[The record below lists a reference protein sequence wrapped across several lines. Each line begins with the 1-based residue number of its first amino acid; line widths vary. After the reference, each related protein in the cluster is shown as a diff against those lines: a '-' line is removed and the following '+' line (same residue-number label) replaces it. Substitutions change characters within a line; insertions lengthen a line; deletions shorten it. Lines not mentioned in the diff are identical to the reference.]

1 MSVWVILEFLL
12 GCALLAWGADR
23 FVAGSVGI
31 AKRFGL
37 SPLIIGVV
45 LIGFGTTFPEIV
57 VAVIASVHHH
67 PDIAIGNAVGS
78 CITNIGLI
86 LGVAL
91 LVSPI
96 LVRSSLLKREFP
108 LLMLIVIAVGLL
120 LFKQHLTYWD
130 GILLLIV
137 LCLYLV
143 FLMYY
148 VPKDT
153 LMEQAAVEE
162 TAIVSKNEPPK
173 FSLAIMWWVIGLL
186 LLFVSSELIVDAAT
200 KVARWLHMS
209 ELVIG
214 LTIVAV
220 GTSLP
225 ELAATII
232 TARRKQYDIAM
243 GNIIG
248 SNVFN
253 LLAVLAMP
261 ALISPSRISPA
272 LLSRDYL
279 TVIGL
284 TVLLWALSVLPPR
297 RMRLG
302 MGAGVLLIA
311 CYIGYIAWVI

>member
-23 FVAGSVGI
+23 FIAGSVGI

-57 VAVIASVHHH
+57 VAVIASMHHH

-86 LGVAL
+86 LGIAL

-96 LVRSSLLKREFP
+96 VVRSSLLKREFP

-130 GILLLIV
+130 GVLLLII

-186 LLFVSSELIVDAAT
+186 LLFVSSELVVDAAT

-261 ALISPSRISPA
+261 ALISPSRLSPI
-272 LLSRDYL
+272 LLSRDYA

-311 CYIGYIAWVI
+311 CYMGYIVWVI